1 MLDRRN
7 VLLSAGAT
15 LALAGTSSARAAEGP
30 EAQLNKAMD
39 DFFAQALVNS
49 PELATSLGLDKGA
62 MASKFPLSGD
72 ALPFF
77 A

>member
-1 MLDRRN
+1 VLDRRN

-15 LALAGTSSARAAEGP
+15 LALAGTASARAAEGP

-62 MASKFPLSGD
+62 MAASKSKLH
-72 ALPFF
+72 
-77 A
+77 